1 MKKVQKEDE
10 GDAIF
15 DEFDD
20 LFTSHLIDEYVEDQ
34 LSNKQNNGS
43 FSMKQLPPP
52 LLTLEERDEQLNRK
66 IHQKSRMIK
75 TAPDELRLFK
85 ANKRQSSG
93 DSFG

>member
-1 MKKVQKEDE
+1 MKEVKKEDE
-10 GDAIF
+10 EDAVF

-20 LFTSHLIDEYVEDQ
+20 LFIPNLIDEYVEDQ

-66 IHQKSRMIK
+66 IH
-75 TAPDELRLFK
+75 
-85 ANKRQSSG
+85 
-93 DSFG
+93 